1 MGVRLCGGTNRVRKP
16 RQPAGRAVL
25 PCPCITTPLD
35 ELGPD
40 PYRMTRV
47 VKRIIEPQLRPA
59 DVVISAEFDR
69 LPDDCRDG
77 ALVFVGQSVQKTRR
91 NRDKDY
97 SLAGT

>member
-1 MGVRLCGGTNRVRKP
+1 M
-16 RQPAGRAVL
+16 A
-25 PCPCITTPLD
+25 
-35 ELGPD
+35 
-40 PYRMTRV
+40 RV
-47 VKRIIEPQLRPA
+47 VKRIIELQFRPA
-59 DVVISAEFDR
+59 GLVVSAEFDR